1 MWCIV
6 ILQVRPFGNYLE
18 VQHIKSQD
26 NSCKRGGKNVLQ
38 EVVPPL
44 LSALATIV
52 VAVIA
57 YIGNRKGAAEGIRQS
72 NQMVEYRLKQLEEKV
87 AKHNSVVER
96 TFKLEEKMENVE
108 SAVDKYD
115 KAAASTSRLE
125 EKVEVANHR
134 IADLEH
140 FQDKWE
146 EVRIEH

>member
-1 MWCIV
+1 M
-6 ILQVRPFGNYLE
+6 
-18 VQHIKSQD
+18 
-26 NSCKRGGKNVLQ
+26 LQ